1 MHHQCGQLSFSFSTT
16 LPSRP
21 CGSWNDGCHPKSAT
35 AEAIALPSCTDA
47 RRLAHYYT
55 EVTAAWPGRRAYVCL
70 VPAAGTARRSGC
82 HREVHV
88 LPVAETES
96 EGLTVI
102 SLLPIFWRLKTFRR
116 NTDDP
121 HVVIQMVCSKDVVR
135 SAQSSCQHK
144 YSNKYILIRVYK

>member
-1 MHHQCGQLSFSFSTT
+1 M
-16 LPSRP
+16 PSEKRD
-21 CGSWNDGCHPKSAT
+21 SRHP

-70 VPAAGTARRSGC
+70 LRTARRSGC
-82 HREVHV
+82 HRDVDV

-96 EGLTVI
+96 LGLIVI
-102 SLLPIFWRLKTFRR
+102 SFLPIFSRLKTFRR
-116 NTDDP
+116 STDDP

-144 YSNKYILIRVYK
+144 YSNKYILVYVDK